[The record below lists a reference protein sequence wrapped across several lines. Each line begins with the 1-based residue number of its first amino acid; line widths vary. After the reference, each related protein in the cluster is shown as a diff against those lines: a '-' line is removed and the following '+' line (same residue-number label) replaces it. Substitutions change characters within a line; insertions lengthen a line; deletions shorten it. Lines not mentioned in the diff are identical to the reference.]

1 MTRFSLRLSEDS
13 ERPVIALSN
22 LGINAL
28 LDTGARLPVWVGSIN
43 LLKVL
48 LQAQLLK
55 PAVRFEGFGGSC
67 LGDLYIIPKLV
78 IGSLRYTQLPVIVCD
93 LSGTQKF
100 RLIFSAT
107 MFRGLIYEVDEVS
120 HRLNVT
126 IPSGTSTV
134 RKLIVSESGNRLAIA
149 CSGAGRSVLR
159 INSFD

>member
-1 MTRFSLRLSEDS
+1 M
-13 ERPVIALSN
+13 
-22 LGINAL
+22 
-28 LDTGARLPVWVGSIN
+28 GSIN

-48 LQAQLLK
+48 LQARLFK

-67 LGDLYIIPKLV
+67 SGDLYIIPKLV
-78 IGSLRYTQLPVIVCD
+78 VGSLHYTQLPVVVCD

-100 RLIFSAT
+100 RLILSAT
-107 MFRGLIYEVDEVS
+107 MLSGLIYEIDEVN

-134 RKLIVSESGNRLAIA
+134 RKLTISESGNRLAIA
-149 CSGAGRSVLR
+149 CSGVGRSVSR